1 MTEGKTLMAYGIG
14 GRINADIFAV
24 KRDKIFV
31 ILGLLERTEM
41 VRRMATKKH
50 TVITLVNWSKYQIEE
65 TLSGHKP
72 DTERTRE
79 KKGKEREEEIA
90 LPEELET
97 PDFRKAWSEWTEYR
111 RESKKKLTKS
121 TITRQLGSL
130 AKLVIVDYLQLVSAG
145 KRSSGNRV
153 QEVGEISRGLKKMAL
168 ELDVPVIALAQ
179 LNRAIEQDATRVPR
193 LSDLRE
199 SGSIEADSDAV
210 LFIHC
215 QNPSVN
221 QDGRLLCQIVVSKNR
236 SGRQGMFDICFVRDF
251 SRFEDWR
258 DHQDLVDMAEKMAEA
273 KAKPKSGRTA
283 WRSAKR

>member
-1 MTEGKTLMAYGIG
+1 MRAEGLFLNFTTSEITTIQTKAKTLLTEGKTLMAYGIG

-41 VRRMATKKH
+41 IRRRVTKKH

-90 LPEELET
+90 LPEELDT

-130 AKLVIVDYLQLVSAG
+130 AKLGEEAAIASIDQSISNGWTGLFEPKADAARPSGVTIDEAFLQMDC
-145 KRSSGNRV
+145 
-153 QEVGEISRGLKKMAL
+153 QRGGA
-168 ELDVPVIALAQ
+168 
-179 LNRAIEQDATRVPR
+179 N
-193 LSDLRE
+193 
-199 SGSIEADSDAV
+199 GSV
-210 LFIHC
+210 
-215 QNPSVN
+215 
-221 QDGRLLCQIVVSKNR
+221 
-236 SGRQGMFDICFVRDF
+236 
-251 SRFEDWR
+251 
-258 DHQDLVDMAEKMAEA
+258 
-273 KAKPKSGRTA
+273 
-283 WRSAKR
+283 